1 MTRLEVKILAER
13 AGQRPAEMTGA
24 IDVDADDLALA
35 RVLWDWH
42 SAHEEPGPA
51 DAALGLGS
59 YDVRVADRCV
69 ELFRAGLVRV
79 VCFSGGVGN
88 FTHGRFPRG
97 EAHAFAERALAL
109 GLPAAALIIE
119 PEARNTA
126 ENISRSR
133 PLLAAHGVQRLIL
146 VAKPNMLLRA
156 HATCAVQW
164 PEVAAQRAAPRL
176 RFPEDR
182 DPTRSLADLVH
193 ELVGD
198 AERVRTYPARGWQRA
213 VPIPPAVAAAVRE
226 LIRRGYDGHLPR

>member
-1 MTRLEVKILAER
+1 MTEAAEVS
-13 AGQRPAEMTGA
+13 
-24 IDVDADDLALA
+24 VDDLVLA
-35 RVLWDWH
+35 RILWDWH
-42 SAHEEPGPA
+42 SAHDEPGPA

-69 ELFRAGLVRV
+69 ELFRAGMVRV
-79 VCFSGGVGN
+79 VCFSGGAGN
-88 FTHGRFPRG
+88 FTLGRFPRG

-109 GLPAAALIIE
+109 GLPAESLIIE
-119 PEARNTA
+119 PEARNTG

-133 PLLAAHGVQRLIL
+133 PLLAAHGVRRLIL

-164 PEVAAQRAAPRL
+164 PEAETQRAAPRL

-182 DPTRSLADLVH
+182 DPTRSLAELIH

-198 AERVRTYPARGWQRA
+198 AERVRTYPERGWQVA
-213 VPIPPAVAAAVRE
+213 VPIPPPVAAAVRE